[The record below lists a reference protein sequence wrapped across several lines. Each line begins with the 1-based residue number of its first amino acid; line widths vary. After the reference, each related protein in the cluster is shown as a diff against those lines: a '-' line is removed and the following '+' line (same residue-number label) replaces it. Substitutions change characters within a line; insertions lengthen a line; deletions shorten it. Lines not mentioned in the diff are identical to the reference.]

1 MADGFDIQALLQNPL
16 FLAGT
21 GALLAEPQDRFRGFL
36 GGLQQGTNM
45 QAQNQLNQLR
55 QLQLKKAQDQ
65 MNFNPQNYMI
75 PGQAVPADGAAS
87 PQEAVAAKP
96 RLDMQ
101 SLLTGGLQNG
111 YSPEQIAQIA
121 GIMDPEAAAQRAL
134 AAKQTVVGPGQS
146 IVNGSGQ
153 ELFHNTNQP
162 PNATITALN
171 QAIAARD
178 AAVPGTAQ
186 YNTYAQL
193 VKHLSGEQSA
203 EQNASNQ
210 AAIDQRAAENRDI
223 RQTQIKQQN
232 DQYLQNKT
240 NQFST
245 QLQKTNLPQ
254 LNSALQDVETYF
266 AKFPQGDIPGFG
278 RMGSLY
284 PDTMVSEEAQKAR
297 QAFAKLQ
304 NIDIRTN
311 SGLNVTDQELKRDI
325 KAVGSGVL
333 MPTERIR
340 QGIAQIRHS
349 LDAQLR
355 NAGAGVSDDVIDSYT
370 NNGGDIDFAKYRPTR
385 KGRNVSVDNA
395 SIDDIDAAIARKTGK
410 K

>member
-1 MADGFDIQALLQNPL
+1 M
-16 FLAGT
+16 
-21 GALLAEPQDRFRGFL
+21 
-36 GGLQQGTNM
+36 
-45 QAQNQLNQLR
+45 
-55 QLQLKKAQDQ
+55 
-65 MNFNPQNYMI
+65 
-75 PGQAVPADGAAS
+75 
-87 PQEAVAAKP
+87 
-96 RLDMQ
+96 
-101 SLLTGGLQNG
+101 
-111 YSPEQIAQIA
+111 
-121 GIMDPEAAAQRAL
+121 
-134 AAKQTVVGPGQS
+134 
-146 IVNGSGQ
+146 
-153 ELFHNTNQP
+153 
-162 PNATITALN
+162 
-171 QAIAARD
+171 
-178 AAVPGTAQ
+178 
-186 YNTYAQL
+186 
-193 VKHLSGEQSA
+193 KHLSGEQSA

-223 RQTQIKQQN
+223 RQAQIKQQN

-385 KGRNVSVDNA
+385 KGGNVSVDNA